1 MIKSINFSSRVEIE
15 LAHIGSQINLK
26 EQGKSLTVIWKL
38 STLHLPEDSQVVI
51 EAFDVKSTRTKRI
64 SAGVLGNGDGSY
76 EVDISNFHNS
86 ESFRFR
92 FKVSGLDLHGRSKIL
107 ASLDRIRPILPPDE
121 TSGNSMLTI
130 EKDEALQV
138 PWQVRFDSGEPV
150 LYITEIEDLYL
161 QLRNP
166 SSAPWFSPV
175 TMHQIVIE
183 IFNWM
188 CRSREG
194 GNSSIIKQW
203 EDFFYSHGCSV
214 GFFDVVSPDMDD
226 QAIDVEAELANV
238 LTSFSKKHM
247 LIKEL
252 SKFSKIE
259 EAQG

>member
-15 LAHIGSQINLK
+15 LAQIGSEISLND
-26 EQGKSLTVIWKL
+26 QGKSLAVLWKL

-51 EAFDVKSTRTKRI
+51 EAFDVKSTRTKRF
-64 SAGVLGNGDGSY
+64 SVGLLGSGDGSC
-76 EVDISNFHNS
+76 EIDISSFHNS

-107 ASLDRIRPILPPDE
+107 ASLDRIRPTLPPDE
-121 TSGNSMLTI
+121 TSGNSMLSI
-130 EKDEALQV
+130 EKDGSLQV

-150 LYITEIEDLYL
+150 LYITEIEDLYV

-175 TMHQIVIE
+175 TMHQVVIE
-183 IFNWM
+183 IFQWI
-188 CRSREG
+188 CRSRDG
-194 GNSSIIKQW
+194 GNSAVMKQW

-214 GFFDVVSPDMDD
+214 GFFDAVSSDTDD
-226 QAIDVEAELANV
+226 QALDKEAELTNV
-238 LTSFSKKHM
+238 LTKFSKKHM
-247 LIKEL
+247 LIQEL